1 MSLKRQP
8 RILVQMTLV
17 LAVIAILGSLYLLA
31 VLTEDFFIPAIDR
44 ISQKLRLSSDAAG
57 ATLLAAGSSAP
68 EFFTALIAVFG
79 LTGGGNIADVGTGT
93 IVGSAVFNVLVII
106 GAAALYKAVKLQW
119 QPVIRDMVFYVL
131 TILML
136 LLAFSDGKITII
148 EAAAFVLTYGVYVW
162 TVVKWRKWLKYDDIA
177 VQEEIE
183 TKVRKGLGLASYR
196 LLNLVI
202 PDSRSKPKLY
212 VWAFLLAI
220 AGIGGLSFVLVDQV
234 IVIADLLHINATFL
248 ALTVVAAGTS
258 VPDMIGSM
266 IVAKQGRG
274 DMAVSNAIGSN
285 VFNILFGLG
294 IPWLLVLTFSK
305 EFVPVGTANLT
316 SSILLLLATV
326 IAIIFLLVMRKW
338 RIGQK
343 SGIALIA
350 LYIAYC
356 VYVAVTVA

>member
-1 MSLKRQP
+1 MG
-8 RILVQMTLV
+8 LV
-17 LAVIAILGSLYLLA
+17 LAIIAILASLYLLA

-44 ISQKLRLSSDAAG
+44 VAQKLRMSSDAAG

-68 EFFTALIAVFG
+68 EFFTAFIAVFG
-79 LTGGGNIADVGTGT
+79 LTGGGDIADVGTGT
-93 IVGSAVFNVLVII
+93 IVGSAVFNILVII

-119 QPVIRDMVFYVL
+119 QPVVRDMIFYIL
-131 TILML
+131 TIIML
-136 LLAFSDGKITII
+136 LVAFSDGKIVLF
-148 EAAAFVLTYGVYVW
+148 EAISFVLVYGVYVW

-177 VQEEIE
+177 VQEEVE

-202 PDSRSKPKLY
+202 PDPRTKPKLY

-234 IVIADLLHINATFL
+234 IVIADVLGINATFL

-266 IVAKQGRG
+266 VVAKQGRG
-274 DMAVSNAIGSN
+274 DMAVSNAVGSN

-294 IPWLLVLTFSK
+294 IPWMLVLVFSK
-305 EFVPVGTANLT
+305 DSVAVGTANLT
-316 SSILLLLATV
+316 SSVLLLLATV
-326 IAIIFLLVMRKW
+326 IAIIFLLIVRKW

-343 SGIALIA
+343 SGLVLIA

-356 VYVAVTVA
+356 VYVAITVA

>member
-1 MSLKRQP
+1 MDL
-8 RILVQMTLV
+8 IV
-17 LAVIAILGSLYLLA
+17 AIIAILASLYLLA

-44 ISQKLRLSSDAAG
+44 LAQKLRMSSDAAG

-79 LTGGGNIADVGTGT
+79 LTGGGDIADVGTGT
-93 IVGSAVFNVLVII
+93 IVGSAVFNILVII

-119 QPVIRDMVFYVL
+119 QPVIRDMIFYIL
-131 TILML
+131 TIIML
-136 LLAFSDGKITII
+136 LVAFSDGQIVIF
-148 EAAAFVLTYGVYVW
+148 EASCFVLVYGVYVW
-162 TVVKWRKWLKYDDIA
+162 TVVKWRKWLKYDDVA
-177 VQEEIE
+177 VQEEVG

-196 LLNLVI
+196 LLNFVI
-202 PDSRSKPKLY
+202 PDPRTKPNLY

-234 IVIADLLHINATFL
+234 VVIADLLGINATFL
-248 ALTVVAAGTS
+248 ALTIVAAGTS

-266 IVAKQGRG
+266 VVAKQGRG
-274 DMAVSNAIGSN
+274 DMAVGNAVGSN

-294 IPWLLVLTFSK
+294 IPWLLVLAFGKDS
-305 EFVPVGTANLT
+305 VAVGTANLT
-316 SSILLLLATV
+316 SSVLLLLATV
-326 IAIIFLLVMRKW
+326 VAIIFLLIVRKW

-343 SGIALIA
+343 SGLALIG

-356 VYVAVTVA
+356 VYVAITVA

>member
-1 MSLKRQP
+1 ME
-8 RILVQMTLV
+8 LV
-17 LAVIAILGSLYLLA
+17 LAVVAILASLYLLA
-31 VLTEDFFIPAIDR
+31 VLTEDFFIPSIDR

-68 EFFTALIAVFG
+68 EFFTAIIAVFG
-79 LTGGGNIADVGTGT
+79 LTGGGEIADVGTGT

-119 QPVIRDMVFYVL
+119 QPVIRDMVFYVA
-131 TILML
+131 TIIML
-136 LLAFSDGKITII
+136 LVAFSDGKITLF
-148 EAAAFVLTYGVYVW
+148 EALAFVLTYGVYIW
-162 TVVKWRKWLKYDDIA
+162 TVVKWRKWLKYDDVA
-177 VQEEIE
+177 LEESE
-183 TKVRKGLGLASYR
+183 AKVRKGLGMASYKLLR
-196 LLNLVI
+196 LII
-202 PDSRSKPKLY
+202 PDARLKPKLY
-212 VWAFLLAI
+212 LVSFLLAI
-220 AGIGGLSFVLVDQV
+220 AGIGGLSFVLVAQV
-234 IVIADLLHINATFL
+234 VVIADLLHINATFL

-266 IVAKQGRG
+266 VVAKQGRG

-294 IPWLLVLTFSK
+294 LPWLLVLTFSK

-316 SSILLLLATV
+316 SSVLLLLATV
-326 IAIIFLLVMRKW
+326 IAIIFLLVLRKW

-343 SGIALIA
+343 SGLALIA

-356 VYVAVTVA
+356 VYVAITVA

>member
-1 MSLKRQP
+1 MG
-8 RILVQMTLV
+8 VV

-44 ISQKLRLSSDAAG
+44 VAQKLRMSSDAAG

-68 EFFTALIAVFG
+68 EFFTAFIAVFG
-79 LTGGGNIADVGTGT
+79 LTGGGDIADVGTGT
-93 IVGSAVFNVLVII
+93 IVGSAVFNILVII

-119 QPVIRDMVFYVL
+119 QPVIRDMIFYIL
-131 TILML
+131 TIIML
-136 LLAFSDGKITII
+136 LVAFSDGKIVLF
-148 EAAAFVLTYGVYVW
+148 EAISFVLVYGVYVW
-162 TVVKWRKWLKYDDIA
+162 TVLKWRKWLKYDDVVI
-177 VQEEIE
+177 QETVE

-196 LLNLVI
+196 LLNLAI
-202 PDSRSKPKLY
+202 PDPRTKPKLY

-234 IVIADLLHINATFL
+234 VVIAELLGINATFL

-266 IVAKQGRG
+266 VVAKQGRG
-274 DMAVSNAIGSN
+274 DMAVSNAVGSN

-294 IPWLLVLTFSK
+294 IPWLLVLALGK
-305 EFVPVGTANLT
+305 ESVPVGTANLT
-316 SSILLLLATV
+316 SSVLLLLATV
-326 IAIIFLLVMRKW
+326 IAIIFLLIVRKW

-343 SGIALIA
+343 SGLVLIG

-356 VYVAVTVA
+356 IYVAITVA

>member
-1 MSLKRQP
+1 MSV
-8 RILVQMTLV
+8 IL
-17 LAVIAILGSLYLLA
+17 AIIAILASLYLLA

-44 ISQKLRLSSDAAG
+44 VAQKLRMSSDAAG

-79 LTGGGNIADVGTGT
+79 LTGGGDIADVGTGA

-119 QPVIRDMVFYVL
+119 QPVIRDMIFYIL
-131 TILML
+131 TIIML
-136 LLAFSDGKITII
+136 LIAFADGKVVPL
-148 EAAAFVLTYGVYVW
+148 EALGFVLVYGVYVW
-162 TVVKWRKWLKYDDIA
+162 TVVKWRKWLKYDDIT
-177 VQEEIE
+177 VEEEVE
-183 TKVRKGLGLASYR
+183 TKVRKGLGLTSYR
-196 LLNLVI
+196 LLNFVI
-202 PDSRSKPKLY
+202 PDPRTKPNLY
-212 VWAFLLAI
+212 LLTFILAI
-220 AGIGGLSFVLVDQV
+220 AGIGALSFVLVDQV
-234 IVIADLLHINATFL
+234 IVIADVLHINPTFL

-266 IVAKQGRG
+266 VVAKQGRG

-294 IPWLLVLTFSK
+294 IPWLLVLTFGGK
-305 EFVPVGTANLT
+305 DIVPVGTDNLLA
-316 SSILLLLATV
+316 SVLLLLATV
-326 IAIIFLLVMRKW
+326 IAIIFLLVVRKW

-343 SGIALIA
+343 SGLVLIA

-356 VYVAVTVA
+356 VYVAITVA